1 MGLPLSALV
10 SALETLAP
18 LDLAE
23 EWDNVGLL
31 VDPRRP
37 GEELEVERVLLTI
50 DATDAVVSEA
60 EARSVQCLVA
70 YHPPLFR
77 PQKRFSAQRDR
88 ALSTAFSKGF
98 AIYSPHTALD
108 SAAGGL
114 NDWLAEGLGPGSVRP
129 LRSQLAAAAD
139 SEFKLVV
146 FVPSSAADA
155 LRAALAEAGA
165 GVIGAYSQ
173 CSFSIDGEG
182 TFLGDASTHPAVGQA
197 EQLERVSELRL
208 EMVCPRRALS
218 AAASAIARVHPYE
231 EPAWEI
237 YPLAPKPVLGVGS
250 GRLLELAQA
259 VTLAEAVARVK
270 RHLGLGRVRLASSE
284 QHAEGAELSR
294 IAVCAGSGGS
304 VFESCQGAE
313 LLVTG
318 EMRHHDVLSHLNA
331 GRSVILCE
339 HTNSERGYLPRLR
352 ERLLR
357 ALGGNL
363 NIQLAASDHEPLQLV

>member
-1 MGLPLSALV
+1 MGLPLSALI

-18 LDLAE
+18 LHLAE

-31 VDPRRP
+31 VDPRSA
-37 GEELEVERVLLTI
+37 GEELDVERVLLTI
-50 DATDAVVSEA
+50 DATEAVVSEA
-60 EARSVQCLVA
+60 EACSVQCLVA

-77 PQKRFSAQRDR
+77 AQKRFSARRDP
-88 ALSTAFSKGF
+88 ALSAAFSKRF

-114 NDWLAEGLGPGSVRP
+114 NDWLAEGLGPGAVRP
-129 LRSQLAAAAD
+129 LRPQVGSAAEA
-139 SEFKLVV
+139 ELKLVV

-155 LRAALAEAGA
+155 LRVALAEAGA

-173 CSFSIDGEG
+173 CSFNIEGEG

-197 EQLERVSELRL
+197 EQLERVPELRL
-208 EMVCPRRALS
+208 EMVCPRRALP

-231 EPAWEI
+231 EPAWEV
-237 YPLAPKPVLGVGS
+237 YPLTPKPVLSAGS
-250 GRLLELAQA
+250 GRLLELEKA

-270 RHLGLGRVRLASSE
+270 RHLSLGRVRLAACE
-284 QHAEGAELSR
+284 QHAQGEEFSR

-304 VFESCQGAE
+304 VFENCEGAE

-339 HTNSERGYLPRLR
+339 HTNTERGYLPRLR
-352 ERLLR
+352 ERLLQ
-357 ALGGNL
+357 ALGSEL
-363 NIQLAASDHEPLQLV
+363 KIQLAAADHEPLQLV